1 MFTVDTTDN
10 IVFKNNNAIILWFGV
25 EYLVEFKDGD
35 YKWFSNYDDAVLYAN
50 NNDRV

>member
-10 IVFKNNNAIILWFGV
+10 IVFKNNNAIVFWFGV

-35 YKWFSNYDDAVLYAN
+35 YKWFFNYDEAVLYAN
-50 NNDRV
+50 SNDRV